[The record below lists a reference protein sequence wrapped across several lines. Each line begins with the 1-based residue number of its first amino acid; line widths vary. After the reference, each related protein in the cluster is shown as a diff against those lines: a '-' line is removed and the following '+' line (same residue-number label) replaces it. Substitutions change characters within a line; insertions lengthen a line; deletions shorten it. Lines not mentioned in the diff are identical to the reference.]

1 MKSTQRG
8 LSLITMLIV
17 GGVLAFLGVVVAQS
31 VPILLEYQ
39 AIIKAAKKASLE
51 TTMPTVRAA
60 FDRAQAIDD
69 FSAISGKDL
78 EITKEDDKVVV
89 SFHYQREIPLGGPLY
104 LTYKLK
110 GNSK

>member
-1 MKSTQRG
+1 
-8 LSLITMLIV
+8 
-17 GGVLAFLGVVVAQS
+17 
-31 VPILLEYQ
+31 
-39 AIIKAAKKASLE
+39 
-51 TTMPTVRAA
+51 VRAA

-69 FSAISGKDL
+69 FSAITGKDL

-110 GNSK
+110 GSSR